1 MKTTTTLLDDD
12 RARVEVEVP
21 ADRLEHDLDHTLGH
35 LAESVRV
42 PGFRKGKAP
51 RQIVLQR
58 LGREEVLDE
67 TLREHLSRWWSE
79 ALQASHLHA
88 VGRPEVDLAAL
99 PEEGEPLRFTATV
112 RLRPHGRLPDPLLL
126 EAPRAD
132 ATAPA
137 EAVDAEL
144 EQLRIDAAPLRDAGD
159 RAAGEG
165 DFVEVDV
172 SAEADGRPVDG
183 LRAGGLFV
191 QLGSGRLL
199 EPLDRAVIGLHPG
212 QSATAEIPF
221 GDDYHDTALAGRT
234 ATATVELRAI
244 RERDDRP
251 LDDELAAAASEF
263 ATVTDL
269 RDAVEASLGE
279 QLEAEAT
286 ARYRTEVLRA
296 LGRAV
301 EVDLPDEL
309 VRDRVDDLLVSFAR
323 GLERRGVDPQTY
335 MQMTGVTGEQ
345 LRGQLE
351 GDAIE
356 SLRQELGL
364 EALADRE
371 QITIDDDRL
380 RQLLTEEAAGED
392 GADRLVEDL
401 MASSAKEG
409 AREELR
415 LRLALDRATELAT
428 PITYEQAEA
437 RARLWT
443 PGDDEDAAEKPA
455 LWTPGQPR

>member
-1 MKTTTTLLDDD
+1 VKTTTTLLDDD

-42 PGFRKGKAP
+42 PGFRKGKVP
-51 RQIVLQR
+51 RRVVLQR
-58 LGREEVLDE
+58 LGRAEVLDE

-79 ALQASHLHA
+79 ALQATSLHA
-88 VGRPEVDLAAL
+88 VGRPEVDLDAL
-99 PEEGEPLRFTATV
+99 PDEGEPLRFTATV
-112 RLRPHGRLPDPLLL
+112 RLRPHGRLPEPLEL

-132 ATAPA
+132 P
-137 EAVDAEL
+137 EVPDELVEAEL
-144 EQLRIDAAPLRDAGD
+144 EQIRTDAAPLLDVDD
-159 RAAGEG
+159 RQAREG

-172 SAEADGRPVDG
+172 RAESGGNPVEA

-199 EPLDRAVIGLHPG
+199 EPLERAVAGLKPRE
-212 QSATAEIPF
+212 SATAEIPF
-221 GDDYHDTALAGRT
+221 GDDYHDRALAGRT
-234 ATATVELRAI
+234 ATATITLRAI
-244 RERDDRP
+244 RERDPRP
-251 LDDELAAAASEF
+251 LDDELAAAGSEY
-263 ATVTDL
+263 ATVAEL
-269 RDAVEASLGE
+269 RAAVAAALAE

-301 EVDLPDEL
+301 QVELPDEL

-323 GLERRGVDPQTY
+323 GLERRGIDPQTY

-351 GDAIE
+351 GDAVE

-371 QITIDDDRL
+371 GITIDDDRL
-380 RQLLTEEAAGED
+380 RELLFEEAEGED
-392 GADRLVEDL
+392 GAEQLVEDL

-455 LWTPGQPR
+455 LWTPGQPK

>member
-1 MKTTTTLLDDD
+1 VKTTTTLLDDD

-58 LGREEVLDE
+58 LGRAEVLDE

-79 ALQASHLHA
+79 ALQASQIHA
-88 VGRPEVDLAAL
+88 VGRPDVDLAAL
-99 PEEGEPLRFTATV
+99 PDEGEPLRFTATV
-112 RLRPHGRLPDPLLL
+112 RLRPHGRLPEPLVL

-132 ATAPA
+132 TTVPE
-137 EAVDAEL
+137 EAVEAEL
-144 EQLRIDAAPLRDAGD
+144 EQLRADAAPLEDAGD
-159 RAAGEG
+159 REAAEG

-172 SAEADGRPVDG
+172 SAESDGRPVDG
-183 LRAGGLFV
+183 LRARGLFV
-191 QLGSGRLL
+191 ELGSGRLL
-199 EPLDRAVIGLHPG
+199 EPLERAIPGLRPG
-212 QSATAEIPF
+212 QSRTVDIPF
-221 GDDYHDTALAGRT
+221 GDDYHDPALAGRT
-234 ATATVELRAI
+234 ASATVELRAI
-244 RERDDRP
+244 RERDGRP
-251 LDDELAAAASEF
+251 LDDELAARASEF
-263 ATVTDL
+263 GTVEEL
-269 RDAVEASLGE
+269 RAAVEGALAE
-279 QLEAEAT
+279 QIEAEAE
-286 ARYRTEVLRA
+286 ARYRTEVLGA

-301 EVDLPDEL
+301 EVDLPEEL

-335 MQMTGVTGEQ
+335 MQMTGVTAEQ
-345 LRGQLE
+345 LRAQLR
-351 GDAIE
+351 GDAVE

-364 EALADRE
+364 EALAERE
-371 QITIDDDRL
+371 DVTIDDERL
-380 RQLLTEEAAGED
+380 RELLTEEAAGED
-392 GADRLVEDL
+392 DAERLVEEL
-401 MASSAKEG
+401 MASNAKEG

-415 LRLALDRATELAT
+415 LRVALDRATELAT

-455 LWTPGQPR
+455 LWTPGQPK